1 MASVAKLYTAEIL
14 GLATELAL
22 SPFDPAM
29 PLSGTARSA
38 SCGSTLALS
47 LATDAAGCFRGG
59 GVRAQA
65 CAIGQAGAAIFLRG
79 LPGRDA
85 GDIRATHAALSDWL
99 AGQGP
104 MPDWP
109 GLGALAPAVD
119 YPARHG
125 AMLLPW
131 NAALDAL
138 SRSGIA
144 R

>member
-1 MASVAKLYTAEIL
+1 MASVAKLYTSEIL

-22 SPFDPAM
+22 MPFDPVM
-29 PLSGTARSA
+29 PLHGHARSP

-47 LATDAAGCFRGG
+47 LAIDATGRVTAG

-65 CAIGQAGAAIFLRG
+65 CAIGQASAAIFLRA
-79 LPGRDA
+79 LPGRQA
-85 GDIRATHAALSDWL
+85 SAIPALHSALTDWL

-104 MPDWP
+104 MPEWP
-109 GLGALAPAVD
+109 GLETLAPAVD

-138 SRSGIA
+138 SQSGIA